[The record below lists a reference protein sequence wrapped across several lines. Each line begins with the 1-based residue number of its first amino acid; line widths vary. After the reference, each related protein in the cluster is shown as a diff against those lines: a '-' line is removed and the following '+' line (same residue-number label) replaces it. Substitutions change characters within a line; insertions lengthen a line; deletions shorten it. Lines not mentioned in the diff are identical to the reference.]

1 MAGRAQET
9 AAGSR
14 DAENN
19 APKVVYL
26 CTEKG
31 GQVTGQVI
39 GTSGWQMSLYSPRHV
54 IRTIHKDGRWTVDE
68 LEEFAAVSDQPE
80 LTADELA
87 RIAALYESDF
97 HPAASGAR

>member
-1 MAGRAQET
+1 MAGRAVET
-9 AAGSR
+9 AEGSR

-68 LEEFAAVSDQPE
+68 LEELLPVSLSAGLINPAPAPEAA
-80 LTADELA
+80 
-87 RIAALYESDF
+87 ES
-97 HPAASGAR
+97 A

>member
-9 AAGSR
+9 AEGSR

-19 APKVVYL
+19 SPKVVYL
-26 CTEKG
+26 CTEAG

-54 IRTIHKDGRWTVDE
+54 IRSIHKDGRWTVDE
-68 LEEFAAVSDQPE
+68 LEELLPVSLSAGLINPAPAPE
-80 LTADELA
+80 AT
-87 RIAALYESDF
+87 ES
-97 HPAASGAR
+97 A